1 MNRGPQAAG
10 VDSRLAR
17 LYARTRAGIRPG
29 LESIRRVLAAM
40 GNPEKSFLVVHV
52 AGTNGKGSTCAMI
65 ESVLRA
71 HGLRTGL
78 YTSPH
83 LIHFH
88 ERIQVAGKP
97 VTDAELERLLALA
110 DAADVRGAKES
121 GDRECTFFELAT
133 AMAFQHFADA
143 GVQVAVV
150 EVGMGGRWDA
160 TNTIQPV
167 VTVITPVAL
176 DHMEYLGTDFAAI
189 VGEKAGI
196 LKAGARAVCSA
207 QDPEARM
214 IIEEQARRLAVNV
227 RWADAHVR
235 VSGRKVTT
243 GGQTFD
249 LETDTAQYGRVTLP
263 LSGPHQI
270 GNAATAVLAIEAFF
284 EALGREADPDI
295 LKKGL
300 AATRWP
306 GRCQMVEDDP
316 PVIVDGA
323 HNPAGATVLAAALA
337 EMFPGRK
344 GAFVISA
351 LADKDFPGIL
361 TALRGRIGAAWAVM
375 LAGERAR
382 SAADLKSTLAS
393 AGIRAEVLPL
403 AEAIAAARKQAR
415 AEGSFV
421 CVTGSL
427 FLIGDALA
435 LLGRD
440 PLP

>member
-65 ESVLRA
+65 ESILRA

-83 LIHFH
+83 LVHFH

-97 VTDAELERLLALA
+97 VTDAELERLLSLA

-160 TNTIQPV
+160 TNTVQPV

-176 DHMEYLGTDFAAI
+176 DHMEDLGTDFASI

-196 LKAGARAVCSA
+196 LKSGARAVCSA
-207 QDPEARM
+207 QDPEARV
-214 IIEEQARRLAVNV
+214 IIEEQARRLAENV

-235 VSGRKVTT
+235 RVRA
-243 GGQTFD
+243 QRDARRAD
-249 LETDTAQYGRVTLP
+249 LRDGDRHGAIRPGDPP
-263 LSGPHQI
+263 LSGPHQV
-270 GNAATAVLAIEAFF
+270 GNAAGGAG
-284 EALGREADPDI
+284 GRGPFSRRW
-295 LKKGL
+295 
-300 AATRWP
+300 AAKPIPT
-306 GRCQMVEDDP
+306 
-316 PVIVDGA
+316 
-323 HNPAGATVLAAALA
+323 
-337 EMFPGRK
+337 
-344 GAFVISA
+344 S
-351 LADKDFPGIL
+351 
-361 TALRGRIGAAWAVM
+361 
-375 LAGERAR
+375 
-382 SAADLKSTLAS
+382 
-393 AGIRAEVLPL
+393 
-403 AEAIAAARKQAR
+403 
-415 AEGSFV
+415 
-421 CVTGSL
+421 
-427 FLIGDALA
+427 
-435 LLGRD
+435 
-440 PLP
+440 

>member
-17 LYARTRAGIRPG
+17 LYARTRSGIRPG

-40 GNPEKSFLVVHV
+40 GNPEKSFLVIHV

-65 ESVLRA
+65 ESILRA

-83 LIHFH
+83 LVHFH

-160 TNTIQPV
+160 TNTVQPV

-176 DHMEYLGTDFAAI
+176 DHMEYLGTDFASI

-207 QDPEARM
+207 QDPEARV

-227 RWADAHVR
+227 RRADEHVR
-235 VSGRKVTT
+235 VSGRKVTP
-243 GGQTFD
+243 GGQTFE

-263 LSGPHQI
+263 LSGPHQV
-270 GNAATAVLAIEAFF
+270 GNAATAVLAVEAFF
-284 EALGREADPDI
+284 ETLGREADPDI

-323 HNPAGATVLAAALA
+323 HNPAGTTVLAAALA

-351 LADKDFPGIL
+351 LADKDFSGIL
-361 TALRGRIGAAWAVM
+361 SALRGRIGAAWAVM

-382 SAADLKSTLAS
+382 SAADLKSSLAA

-403 AEAIAAARKQAR
+403 GEAIDAARRQAR
-415 AEGSFV
+415 ADGSFV

-440 PLP
+440 PAP